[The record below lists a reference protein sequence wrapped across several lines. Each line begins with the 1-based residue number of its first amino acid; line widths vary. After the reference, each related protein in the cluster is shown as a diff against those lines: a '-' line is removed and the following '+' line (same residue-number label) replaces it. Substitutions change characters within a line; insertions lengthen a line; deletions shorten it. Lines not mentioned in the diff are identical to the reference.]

1 MELSQGH
8 TGFYPVYGRS
18 RITGTGYSP
27 GCVAMAAPPPSG
39 KKAVKPYLE

>member
-8 TGFYPVYGRS
+8 TGFYPVYGII

-27 GCVAMAAPPPSG
+27 GCAAVAAPPSGG
-39 KKAVKPYLE
+39 KKAVESYLE